1 MKTCAII
8 PVKQFSKAK
17 TRLDLSIEDTRVLC
31 KLLLEE
37 VLGTISKSSLIEKII
52 LVSKEDE
59 VFQIGKKFD
68 CIEIFDETES
78 GVNMQFRWQILGYL
92 IAILHIQSYFLRIYH
107 S

>member
-78 GVNMQFRWQILGYL
+78 GVNN
-92 IAILHIQSYFLRIYH
+92 AISLADSWISNSNFTH
-107 S
+107 